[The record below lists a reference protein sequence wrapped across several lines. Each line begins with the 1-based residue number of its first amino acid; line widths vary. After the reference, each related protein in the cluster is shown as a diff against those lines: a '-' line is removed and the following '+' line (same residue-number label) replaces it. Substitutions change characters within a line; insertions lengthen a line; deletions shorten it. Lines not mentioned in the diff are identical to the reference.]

1 MRIRWSPRA
10 RDQVREIF
18 EYIAR
23 DRPSAAEAILERFLE
38 RVDLLKEFPLQG
50 PAWGD
55 GRQEDLREVIVEGHR
70 IVYRIGPDHISMLSV
85 RHTRM
90 KPDDLGDVSEG
101 DLEE

>member
-1 MRIRWSPRA
+1 VTLRWSPRA

-38 RVDLLKEFPLQG
+38 RVDLPREFPLQG

-55 GRQEDLREVIVEGHR
+55 GRQADLREVIVEGHR
-70 IVYRIGPDHISMLSV
+70 IVYRVGTDRISVLSV

-90 KPDDLGDVSEG
+90 EPDDLGDVPEV